1 MSCIRGEEGK
11 KALCCI
17 TQFIAAIDILISIV
31 RIYFYLTTVKLK
43 HLKVIMKAKRERER
57 DRERREGG
65 REMFMKPFLSHENT
79 FTGNNLAHTQCISS
93 LQNMMLVH
101 PPTSFS
107 LSFFFSF
114 SLPLS
119 LFLSIFYFFLF
130 SLYF

>member
-57 DRERREGG
+57 EKREREREREREGD

-93 LQNMMLVH
+93 LS
-101 PPTSFS
+101 T
-107 LSFFFSF
+107 
-114 SLPLS
+114 
-119 LFLSIFYFFLF
+119 
-130 SLYF
+130 